1 MHLAPLKTPSTYQ
14 KITLN
19 SFIISRNYFK
29 VLSSSNE
36 IQNLNGKTWKMQK
49 KVLTEYKLRSSVV
62 INTRSFTLDIAL
74 K

>member
-19 SFIISRNYFK
+19 SSIISTNYFK

>member
-19 SFIISRNYFK
+19 SSIISTNYFK

-36 IQNLNGKTWKMQK
+36 IQNLNGKTLKLQK